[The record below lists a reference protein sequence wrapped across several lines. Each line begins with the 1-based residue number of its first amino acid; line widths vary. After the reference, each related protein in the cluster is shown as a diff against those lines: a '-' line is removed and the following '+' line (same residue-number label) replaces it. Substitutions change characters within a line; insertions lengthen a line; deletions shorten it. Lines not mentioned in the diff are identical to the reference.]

1 MSFPNKLFKNQEKQK
16 EEQIEKYKKEVL
28 EEANKIIAV
37 FIEKNYRVVQMLDV
51 VKTIEQH
58 INNLTMQKRAKEIF
72 QVKSDNI
79 NKDADKSK

>member
-1 MSFPNKLFKNQEKQK
+1 MSFPNKLLKNQEKQK

-28 EEANKIIAV
+28 DEANKIIAI

-58 INNLTMQKRAKEIF
+58 INNLTMQKRADSVF
-72 QVKSDNI
+72 NI